1 MHTDITCSTRRCQL
15 AFLSLPFYGFIM
27 KTDVTIW
34 ILLANKAILKSPAQ
48 ADGTQVREVSLLM
61 PDSAS

>member
-1 MHTDITCSTRRCQL
+1 
-15 AFLSLPFYGFIM
+15 M

-48 ADGTQVREVSLLM
+48 ADSTQVREVSLLM